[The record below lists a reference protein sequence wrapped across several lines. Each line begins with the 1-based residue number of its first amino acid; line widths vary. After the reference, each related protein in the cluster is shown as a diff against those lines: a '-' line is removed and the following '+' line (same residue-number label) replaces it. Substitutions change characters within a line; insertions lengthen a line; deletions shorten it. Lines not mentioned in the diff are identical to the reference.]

1 MGYSDITL
9 CVITL
14 EKKREKE
21 REFVRDWERKWKRI
35 DRVGVLGGKVLSKP
49 NPKTFSCSN

>member
-35 DRVGVLGGKVLSKP
+35 DRVWVWD
-49 NPKTFSCSN
+49 KTLPQLTTQG